1 MTERQLRVS
10 LLVWRPRDPDHP
22 GDLSAGWPRVLQV
35 RTGAGPW
42 QVPGVLLRPREPLMS
57 AAGRVAYALGLTLPN
72 AHRVLA
78 VDQRVPPGREPEE
91 LIVIVDGGWAAG
103 DDVPA
108 TEGARCAGSPAC
120 PHQRRWA
127 GKDALADDVG
137 LASALGA
144 AVAAIPAFIVHT
156 SPTGG
161 TAPHPAPHHGW
172 HARRPASRDRRNS
185 RPRVVTLA
193 RVRRR
198 LP

>member
-1 MTERQLRVS
+1 MTERQVRVS

-42 QVPGVLLRPREPLMS
+42 QVPSVLLRAGEPLM
-57 AAGRVAYALGLTLPN
+57 AAAERTAYALGLTLPN

-78 VDQRVPPGREPEE
+78 VDQRAPTGREPEE
-91 LIVIVDGGWAAG
+91 LIVIVDGGWVAG

-108 TEGARCAGSPAC
+108 PDGARCACSPAC

-127 GKDALADDVG
+127 GTDALADDVG

-144 AVAAIPAFIVHT
+144 AVAAIPAFIVNT
-156 SPTGG
+156 WPAGD
-161 TAPHPAPHHGW
+161 TAPHPAPRHGW
-172 HARRPASRDRRNS
+172 HARHPTPRDRRNS
-185 RPRVVTLA
+185 PPGA
-193 RVRRR
+193 
-198 LP
+198 